1 MVEEEEEAGV
11 TVGVRRDGDGGEM
24 AAVAAATV
32 AAIGKSI
39 ETYELEMNQ
48 SKDDLQ
54 GLLDGVKATKARI
67 KALRVE
73 HNKVIA
79 LRLIDGE
86 EVDGEGVIVMAR
98 EPLTVSGLV
107 KAKVRCCMCRG
118 KHSVWFN
125 TETGEV
131 LDAKEQTADVAAE
144 DGGAEGDGAED
155 SGADDGG
162 SAEDGGAAAPDAGG
176 AASLSGGGAEPE
188 LKLTVTLNPFGIAMR
203 AMQRPDTPV
212 SGYVPRGGF
221 HSSSSS
227 GATDAADA
235 TRASGGSEA
244 APAVDASF

>member
-1 MVEEEEEAGV
+1 
-11 TVGVRRDGDGGEM
+11 
-24 AAVAAATV
+24 
-32 AAIGKSI
+32 
-39 ETYELEMNQ
+39 
-48 SKDDLQ
+48 
-54 GLLDGVKATKARI
+54 
-67 KALRVE
+67 
-73 HNKVIA
+73 
-79 LRLIDGE
+79 
-86 EVDGEGVIVMAR
+86 MAR

-162 SAEDGGAAAPDAGG
+162 SAEDGGAATPDAGG

-221 HSSSSS
+221 RSSSSSS
-227 GATDAADA
+227 GATAAADA
-235 TRASGGSEA
+235 AGVSSRSEA
-244 APAVDASF
+244 APAVDAVRTSL

>member
-1 MVEEEEEAGV
+1 M
-11 TVGVRRDGDGGEM
+11 
-24 AAVAAATV
+24 
-32 AAIGKSI
+32 
-39 ETYELEMNQ
+39 
-48 SKDDLQ
+48 
-54 GLLDGVKATKARI
+54 
-67 KALRVE
+67 RVE
-73 HNKVIA
+73 HSKVIA

-86 EVDGEGVIVMAR
+86 TIDGEGMIVMAR

-118 KHSVWFN
+118 KHSAWFN

-221 HSSSSS
+221 RSSSSS
-227 GATDAADA
+227 GATAAADA
-235 TRASGGSEA
+235 AGASGRSEA
-244 APAVDASF
+244 APAVDAVRASL